1 MNGNLEIDHTIQ
13 TYVRR
18 SSRMTHFQKTSYQNL
33 YATWAI
39 DYAKMKD
46 NKENSCFVI
55 NGKLNFASIFSNEN
69 PVVCEIGF
77 GSGDATA
84 IIAKENPDKNYLC
97 IEVFRAGIANLLGK
111 IEQMKINNIKII
123 EGDAIRI
130 LEESILD
137 SSISAFHFFFPD
149 PWQKKRH
156 NKRRF
161 MLRPRTDLL
170 QQKLTQSGYI
180 YMVTDWESYAIEAY
194 SQLENTP
201 HLKSQYEG
209 FAPPQEWRPK
219 TKFEGKATKEG
230 RNIYEL
236 MFSKI

>member
-1 MNGNLEIDHTIQ
+1 
-13 TYVRR
+13 
-18 SSRMTHFQKTSYQNL
+18 
-33 YATWAI
+33 
-39 DYAKMKD
+39 
-46 NKENSCFVI
+46 
-55 NGKLNFASIFSNEN
+55 
-69 PVVCEIGF
+69 
-77 GSGDATA
+77 
-84 IIAKENPDKNYLC
+84 
-97 IEVFRAGIANLLGK
+97 
-111 IEQMKINNIKII
+111 
-123 EGDAIRI
+123 
-130 LEESILD
+130 
-137 SSISAFHFFFPD
+137 
-149 PWQKKRH
+149 
-156 NKRRF
+156 

-170 QQKLTQSGYI
+170 QKKLTQSGYI